1 MYAVLQHNAANETQA
16 ASAFPVSAAMSN
28 YCTTARQGAKN
39 DRDYGARHR
48 VLRDSI
54 VLHHG
59 CVLAYGQRA
68 PRAPHRKCRE
78 SVAGTLTEKVWV
90 TRQHVPWVRTCHVRA
105 GYVVFFSRNSSLGS
119 PPFRFAWRAAEFECE
134 DRPTRDTPERG
145 RYCLASATSSTTC
158 ASRSVRI
165 HLRIH
170 ACGAMFT
177 LCARAIAGRVALML
191 LPAHAL
197 HAFCNLLI
205 GR

>member
-1 MYAVLQHNAANETQA
+1 
-16 ASAFPVSAAMSN
+16 MSD
-28 YCTTARQGAKN
+28 YSTTGAKN
-39 DRDYGARHR
+39 GRDYGARHP

-68 PRAPHRKCRE
+68 PRAPHRKCRRIGGRYFNRE
-78 SVAGTLTEKVWV
+78 KSGDVAPRTLNSN
-90 TRQHVPWVRTCHVRA
+90 RARIRA
-105 GYVVFFSRNSSLGS
+105 GYVVFFPRKSSLRS
-119 PPFRFAWRAAEFECE
+119 PAGFRFAWRAAEFECE
-134 DRPTRDTPERG
+134 DRPTRDTPDRG

-165 HLRIH
+165 HLRSFMP
-170 ACGAMFT
+170 AMQFT

>member
-16 ASAFPVSAAMSN
+16 PSAFPVSAAMSN

-39 DRDYGARHR
+39 DRDYGARHP

-68 PRAPHRKCRE
+68 PRAPHRKCRRIGGRYFNRE
-78 SVAGTLTEKVWV
+78 KSGDVAPAYPGSY
-90 TRQHVPWVRTCHVRA
+90 RPRIRT
-105 GYVVFFSRNSSLGS
+105 GYVAFFQELLGS
-119 PPFRFAWRAAEFECE
+119 PAGFGFARSAAEFECE
-134 DRPTRDTPERG
+134 ESAYPNTPDPRG
-145 RYCLASATSSTTC
+145 YCLASATSSTTF

-165 HLRIH
+165 HLRSFMP
-170 ACGAMFT
+170 AVQFT

-191 LPAHAL
+191 LHAHAL

>member
-1 MYAVLQHNAANETQA
+1 
-16 ASAFPVSAAMSN
+16 MSN

-39 DRDYGARHR
+39 DRDYGARHP

-78 SVAGTLTEKVWV
+78 SVAGILTEKSRGDVAP
-90 TRQHVPWVRTCHVRA
+90 TYLGSNLPRIRA
-105 GYVVFFSRNSSLGS
+105 GYVVFFEKLFGS
-119 PPFRFAWRAAEFECE
+119 PAGFAWRASEFECE
-134 DRPTRDTPERG
+134 ESAYPNTPDPR
-145 RYCLASATSSTTC
+145 RYCLASVTSSTTF

-165 HLRIH
+165 HFRSFMP
-170 ACGAMFT
+170 AVQFT

>member
-1 MYAVLQHNAANETQA
+1 
-16 ASAFPVSAAMSN
+16 MSN

-78 SVAGTLTEKVWV
+78 PVAGILTENCLV
-90 TRQHVPWVRTCHVRA
+90 TYPGFVPVRTGHVSEPA
-105 GYVVFFSRNSSLGS
+105 TSFFSRNSS
-119 PPFRFAWRAAEFECE
+119 
-134 DRPTRDTPERG
+134 DRPPASDSRGALQSLNVRGESAYPNTPDPR
-145 RYCLASATSSTTC
+145 RYCLASATSSTTF
-158 ASRSVRI
+158 ASRSVPNT
-165 HLRIH
+165 LVLALIH

-177 LCARAIAGRVALML
+177 LCARAIAGRVALSAAHCAVFEPL
-191 LPAHAL
+191 TYHTTPAT
-197 HAFCNLLI
+197 I
-205 GR
+205 Q